1 MKKVASLVLSIVL
14 LLGTFSAVNM
24 QVFADDYDGNTYE
37 PRQLSLGENTCHNYA
52 YQDHYF
58 VELGDCESEEVYF
71 TNYKPLTYTFV
82 AEQEGLYLISGKVRS
97 KENAQNI
104 YSLYDSE
111 QCCLNGFYVYLK
123 KGESASLVN
132 DPPYEDYQEGRSNYP
147 AEFSANVSELNTAEF
162 GGYVYDWATKSFA
175 LKTASKNTVDSTFCG
190 APVTKILE
198 YAFADNSSIT
208 ELTLPSTIEYIGD
221 YAFAGCIRLSK
232 VTVLNDFCKIGE
244 EIFLGCPSKAR
255 IYDINGN
262 VITGPCS
269 HKYSTTLIKATFYD
283 DGSYERACI
292 KCGDYYEH
300 SIRRINT
307 VKLDKTSFVYDGKA
321 KKPNVYVN
329 DSTGKPLKNNK
340 DYTVAY
346 NSDCKSVGKHSVKI
360 IFKGDYSGSRV
371 LYYTVLPKQTNI
383 SNLKTSKKS
392 LTVSWKK
399 VTQVSGYQIQY
410 SQSKSFK
417 NAKTVNV
424 GYKYSSKK
432 ISGLKAGKR
441 YYVRIR
447 TYKNAHNNKYYSSWN
462 KTKNI
467 TIKK

>member
-1 MKKVASLVLSIVL
+1 M
-14 LLGTFSAVNM
+14 
-24 QVFADDYDGNTYE
+24 
-37 PRQLSLGENTCHNYA
+37 
-52 YQDHYF
+52 
-58 VELGDCESEEVYF
+58 
-71 TNYKPLTYTFV
+71 
-82 AEQEGLYLISGKVRS
+82 
-97 KENAQNI
+97 
-104 YSLYDSE
+104 
-111 QCCLNGFYVYLK
+111 
-123 KGESASLVN
+123 
-132 DPPYEDYQEGRSNYP
+132 
-147 AEFSANVSELNTAEF
+147 
-162 GGYVYDWATKSFA
+162 
-175 LKTASKNTVDSTFCG
+175 
-190 APVTKILE
+190 
-198 YAFADNSSIT
+198 
-208 ELTLPSTIEYIGD
+208 TLPSTIEYIGD

-321 KKPNVYVN
+321 KKPN
-329 DSTGKPLKNNK
+329 
-340 DYTVAY
+340 
-346 NSDCKSVGKHSVKI
+346 DCKSVGKHSVKI